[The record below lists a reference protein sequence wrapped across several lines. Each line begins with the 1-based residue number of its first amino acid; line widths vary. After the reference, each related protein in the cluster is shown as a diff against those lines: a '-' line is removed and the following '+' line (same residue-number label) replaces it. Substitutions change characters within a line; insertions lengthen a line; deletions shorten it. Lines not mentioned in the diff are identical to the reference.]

1 MNANKKTSPMRGTQY
16 AKDISERTPESL
28 SQPKKKKYPVVS
40 GPYVRGLG
48 GHLPHAFLDQD
59 QLTELIESNTLRI
72 SPDSSAYNIQLT
84 IDEDSDLHYKDRTVD
99 DLVTSILQDLAK
111 SGIDTT
117 RGVTRGQ
124 R

>member
-28 SQPKKKKYPVVS
+28 SQPKKKKYPIAS
-40 GPYVRGLG
+40 GPSSGY
-48 GHLPHAFLDQD
+48 PPNAFLDQD
-59 QLTELIESNTLRI
+59 QLTELIRFGSMRV
-72 SPDSSAYNIQLT
+72 SPRMLLT
-84 IDEDSDLHYKDRTVD
+84 IDENNKLHLKDTASD
-99 DLVTSILQDLAK
+99 DLVSAILQDLAK

-117 RGVTRGQ
+117 KGVTRGQ